1 MKKAVMVLIII
12 LSIGTMASCQG
23 LEGLNKENVHIYS
36 VRAEENNQQADE
48 YGYAEDNSLQEY
60 EQYVCDQVTP
70 PKMSA
75 GMALCTEIGGRML
88 IEFIA
93 LREAVRR
100 YFIAFKA
107 MIKKWVK
114 SIVA

>member
-1 MKKAVMVLIII
+1 MKKAVMVLIITV
-12 LSIGTMASCQG
+12 SIGTVALCQG
-23 LEGLNKENVHIYS
+23 FEGLKKENVTIYS
-36 VRAEENNQQADE
+36 VAVEENDQSIDE
-48 YGYAEDNSLQEY
+48 YGHNEDDSLQEY

-70 PKMSA
+70 PKISA

-107 MIKKWVK
+107 MINKWIK